1 MPPSLPPLPIPL
13 QTTLRS
19 FRPLVHA
26 TTWLVF
32 LCVLTGLLTGHTTLA
47 CVRAS
52 LLCAHVSWQQ
62 CCDFFRRARWSRA
75 AFLAATT
82 ALVLRA
88 LYPDGLPARLWWVI
102 DTTTS
107 DKPSA
112 RQVFGIRTFWRGC
125 RRPGQTRTHQ
135 GHGWLLLAHLYQ
147 RADGSW
153 QALLIGAL
161 LWLQLRCAPPAR
173 LASVLVAQLQ
183 LPPQVSHVV
192 VSDRGLNSCQGVRWL
207 RAQDCHSVT
216 RLKRNT
222 VVYTPADVPAVRG
235 RGRPRKYGTKYR
247 VDALDRSLLTEQPA
261 ITVWVDGRWQPATAW
276 RGTFWRKHLPEL
288 VTLVIV
294 ETAGRAPWYLQTTD
308 PTLTTEE
315 IVAGYHGRHAIEPAI
330 QAANALGLDRYHG
343 RTARGVRRWPLL
355 SCLAHSLL
363 ALLALGALALPLPTL
378 GWPWYHREDS
388 VGQLR
393 RRLLAALA
401 QAGIF
406 VPEGGL
412 GHPMPKMMPVRPP
425 GERAA

>member
-1 MPPSLPPLPIPL
+1 MPPSLPPLPAPL
-13 QTTLRS
+13 HAALRP
-19 FRPLVHA
+19 FRLLFHA
-26 TTWLVF
+26 DTWPVF
-32 LCVLTGLLTGHTTLA
+32 LCLLTGLLTGHTTLA

-52 LLCAHVSWQQ
+52 LLCATVSWQQ

-75 AFLAATT
+75 AFLRATT

-88 LYPDGLPARLWWVI
+88 LYPDGLPARLWWVA

-112 RQVFGIRTFWRGC
+112 RKVFGIRTCWRGC

-147 RADGSW
+147 RPDRSW
-153 QALLIGAL
+153 QALLIGAV
-161 LWLQLRCAPPAR
+161 LWLQLRGAPPGR
-173 LASVLVAQLQ
+173 LAGALLGHAGLPASVQ
-183 LPPQVSHVV
+183 HVI
-192 VSDRGLNSCQGVRWL
+192 VSDRGLNSRRWVRAL
-207 RAQDCHSVT
+207 RAQHCHSVT

-222 VVYTPADVPAVRG
+222 VVYTPAPAPAVRG
-235 RGRPRKYGTKYR
+235 RGRPRKYGAKHR
-247 VDALDRSLLTEQPA
+247 VDALDRSLLTPHPV
-261 ITVWVDGRWQPATAW
+261 TVWVDGRWEPATAW
-276 RGTFWRKHLPEL
+276 RGAFWRTGLPEL
-288 VTLVIV
+288 VTIVIV
-294 ETAGRAPWYLQTTD
+294 ETAKRAPWYLQATD
-308 PTLTTEE
+308 ATLTTEE
-315 IVAGYHGRHAIEPAI
+315 VVAGYHGRHAIEPAI
-330 QAANALGLDRYHG
+330 QQANALGLDRYHG

-355 SCLAHSLL
+355 ICLAHSLL

-378 GWPWYHREDS
+378 GWPWYQQEDT

-412 GHPMPKMMPVRPP
+412 GQPMPQIMPVRPSA
-425 GERAA
+425 GRAA

>member
-1 MPPSLPPLPIPL
+1 MPPSLPPLPTPL
-13 QTTLRS
+13 QTTLGS
-19 FRPLVHA
+19 FRPLFHA
-26 TTWLVF
+26 ATWLVF

-52 LLCAHVSWQQ
+52 LLCARVSWQQ
-62 CCDFFRRARWSRA
+62 CCDFFRRARWSRS

-82 ALVLRA
+82 ALVLRS
-88 LYPDGLPARLWWVI
+88 LYPDGLPARLWWVV

-112 RQVFGIRTFWRGC
+112 RKVFGIRTFWRGC
-125 RRPGQTRTHQ
+125 RRPGQMRTHQ

-153 QALLIGAL
+153 QALLVGAL
-161 LWLQLRCAPPAR
+161 LGLQLRCAPPSR
-173 LASVLVAQLQ
+173 LTSVLVAQLQ
-183 LPPQVSHVV
+183 LPPQVCHVM
-192 VSDRGLNSCQGVRWL
+192 VSDRGLNGCQGVRWL
-207 RAQDCHSVT
+207 RAQGCHSVT
-216 RLKRNT
+216 RLKRTT
-222 VVYTPADVPAVRG
+222 VVYTPAEAPAVRG
-235 RGRPRKYGTKYR
+235 RGRPRTYGTKYR
-247 VDALDRSLLTEQPA
+247 VDALDRSLLTEGA
-261 ITVWVDGRWQPATAW
+261 VTVWVDGRWQPATTW
-276 RGTFWRKHLPEL
+276 RGTFWRKRLPEL
-288 VTLVIV
+288 VTIVIV
-294 ETAGRAPWYLQTTD
+294 ETAGRAPWYLQATD
-308 PTLTTEE
+308 PTLTTAE

-355 SCLAHSLL
+355 ICLAHSLL
-363 ALLALGALALPLPTL
+363 AVLALGKLALPLPTL
-378 GWPWYHREDS
+378 GWPWYRPEDT

-412 GHPMPKMMPVRPP
+412 GHPIPKIMPVRPA